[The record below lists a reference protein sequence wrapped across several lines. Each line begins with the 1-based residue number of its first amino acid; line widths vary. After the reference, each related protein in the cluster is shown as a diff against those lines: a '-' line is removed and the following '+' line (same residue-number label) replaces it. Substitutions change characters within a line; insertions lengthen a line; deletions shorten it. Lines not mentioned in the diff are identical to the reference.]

1 MALLCSLSL
10 FAVLVLVLAAIG
22 LHLDARGDRRAR
34 RAWQHAT
41 DARLTGHDAQLT
53 TLGRAVASLVAPA
66 PAVPPSVVRP
76 PHPAPIDP
84 ATMTESERTRGLT
97 VAMMRPA
104 AFPVR
109 VVSVTRDDDPIHTR
123 PTVEVPQATPNSDR
137 ESDDGITRV
146 MRASERPTIE
156 GMEVVPFPELIG
168 SQDETPPRR
177 VGLYSTAQPSNPPE
191 ADGPAPLTPTKLS
204 RH

>member
-10 FAVLVLVLAAIG
+10 FAGLVLVLVAIG

-34 RAWQHAT
+34 RAWEHGT
-41 DARLTGHDAQLT
+41 DARLTGHDAQLA

-66 PAVPPSVVRP
+66 PLAPPVGGKP
-76 PHPAPIDP
+76 PHPVPIDA
-84 ATMTESERTRGLT
+84 ATMTEAERSRGLT
-97 VAMMRPA
+97 VEMMRPPSR
-104 AFPVR
+104 PVD
-109 VVSVTRDDDPIHTR
+109 VDPVTRDDDPIHTR
-123 PTVEVPQATPNSDR
+123 PTVEIPKATAEGDR

-146 MRASERPTIE
+146 MRASERPTL
-156 GMEVVPFPELIG
+156 EVTGLPPFPDLTG
-168 SQDETPPRR
+168 TQDETPPRR
-177 VGLYSTAQPSNPPE
+177 AGLYSTTQPANPPE